1 MHKVVA
7 ALLVKIFYIIGM
19 GFIGAAIG
27 WITNVI
33 AIKLLF
39 RPYRTIRIP
48 MINWELQGLIPKRQK
63 DIAAAIANVVS
74 SELITGHDVVT
85 SLAREEIKEKVVKKV
100 RKLVEERVVDR
111 LPFMLP
117 QVLQAAL
124 AEYVSNLLAQEVAN
138 VLENPEHVLSSD
150 DIQDFKS
157 EITLIVENKIL
168 SFDMQ
173 RLETIIQSLAK
184 TELRHIE
191 LLGGVL
197 GLLIGLLQGFITVQ
211 LLK

>member
-1 MHKVVA
+1 MEV
-7 ALLVKIFYIIGM
+7 LYIIGM
-19 GFIGAAIG
+19 GLIGAVIG

-39 RPYRTIRIP
+39 RPYNIIRIP
-48 MINWELQGLIPKRQK
+48 IINWELQGLIPKRQK

-117 QVLQAAL
+117 QVLQTAL

-138 VLENPEHVLSSD
+138 ALDNPEHVLSSE
-150 DIQDFKS
+150 DIQDIKS
-157 EITLIVENKIL
+157 EISLIVENKIL
-168 SFDMQ
+168 SFEMQ

-211 LLK
+211 LLM